1 MSMQENFYEQVWNRG
16 NEQAIDD
23 LLAPGAVG
31 HGLTDPQ
38 GREVTGAAAFKEFW
52 RTMRSAFSDIHIEV
66 EQTVSEGDLEVA
78 RLLITGKHTGDG
90 LPFPPKGNEVRITG
104 MSMVRVKDGTI
115 VESWSNVDFLA
126 MFQQIQATTS
136 QA

>member
-1 MSMQENFYEQVWNRG
+1 MPMQVHFYEEVWNRG
-16 NEQAIDD
+16 NEKAIDD

-38 GREVTGAAAFKEFW
+38 GREVTGTAAFKEFW
-52 RTMRSAFSDIHIEV
+52 HTMRGAFSDIHISV

-90 LPFPPKGNEVRITG
+90 LPFPPKGNPVQISG
-104 MSMVRVKDGTI
+104 MSMVRVKDGRI
-115 VESWSNVDFLA
+115 EESWSNIDFLA
-126 MFQQIQATTS
+126 MFQQIQAPSS
-136 QA
+136 QT